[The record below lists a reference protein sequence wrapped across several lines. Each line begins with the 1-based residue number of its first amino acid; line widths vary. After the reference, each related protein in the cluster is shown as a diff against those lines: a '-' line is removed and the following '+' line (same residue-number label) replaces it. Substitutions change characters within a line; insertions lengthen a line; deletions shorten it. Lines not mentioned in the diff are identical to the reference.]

1 MITEGVLSTYK
12 LYSSWSHY
20 KIKVEGYGS
29 VNRIEGTNNMYIE
42 GTLVSL
48 KGGLITTYLFISN
61 EPVIDTESMTEDMY
75 LLHEGV
81 FDDTRAYGRCWFLY
95 DEVKVSNGIIYTS
108 DGGKFHVKP
117 LVGGL
122 LV

>member
-12 LYSSWSHY
+12 LYSSWAKH

-29 VNRIEGTNNMYIE
+29 VNRIECTNDIYIE

-48 KGGLITTYLFISN
+48 KKELTTTYLFIAD
-61 EPVIDTESMTEDMY
+61 EPVIDTQSVTENIY

-81 FDDTRAYGRCWFLY
+81 FDDKRANGRCWFVD
-95 DEVKVSNGIIYTS
+95 DEVEEYKGIIYTS
-108 DGGKFHVKP
+108 NGGKFHVKP
-117 LVGGL
+117 IAGGL

>member
-1 MITEGVLSTYK
+1 MITECVLSTYK
-12 LYSSWSHY
+12 LYSSWSHHR
-20 KIKVEGYGS
+20 IKVEGYGS
-29 VNRIEGTNNMYIE
+29 VNRIPFTDDMYIE

-48 KGGLITTYLFISN
+48 KKELTTTYLFIAN
-61 EPVIDTESMTEDMY
+61 EPVIDTQSVTEDMY

-81 FDDTRAYGRCWFLY
+81 FDDTRAYGRCWFVG
-95 DEVKVSNGIIYTS
+95 DEVKESNGIIYTS
-108 DGGKFHVKP
+108 NGGKFHVRP

>member
-12 LYSSWSHY
+12 LESSWSHHR
-20 KIKVEGYGS
+20 IKVEGYGS
-29 VNRIEGTNNMYIE
+29 VNRISCTDNMYTE

-48 KGGLITTYLFISN
+48 KKELTTTYLFIAN
-61 EPVIDTESMTEDMY
+61 EPVIDTQSVTEDIY

-81 FDDTRAYGRCWFLY
+81 FDDTRAYGRCWFV
-95 DEVKVSNGIIYTS
+95 DKVKESNGIIYTS
-108 DGGKFHVKP
+108 NGGKFHVKP
-117 LVGGL
+117 IAGGL

>member
-1 MITEGVLSTYK
+1 MNIQ
-12 LYSSWSHY
+12 
-20 KIKVEGYGS
+20 
-29 VNRIEGTNNMYIE
+29 

-48 KGGLITTYLFISN
+48 KRGFTTTYLFIAN
-61 EPVIDTESMTEDMY
+61 EPVIDTQPVTENMY

-81 FDDTRAYGRCWFLY
+81 FDDTRANGRCWFV
-95 DEVKVSNGIIYTS
+95 DNKVKESNGIIYTS
-108 DGGKFHVKP
+108 NGGKFHVKP